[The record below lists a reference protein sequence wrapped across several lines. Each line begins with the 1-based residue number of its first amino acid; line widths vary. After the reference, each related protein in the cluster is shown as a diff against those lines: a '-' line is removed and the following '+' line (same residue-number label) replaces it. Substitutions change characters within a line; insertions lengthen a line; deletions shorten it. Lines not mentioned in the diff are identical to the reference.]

1 MKKLIVMFSLGLGLV
16 SQSIFAEY
24 ADVVINNYADAA
36 GMRPVVFPHAY
47 HRIRFRCKV
56 CHADIGFKFKAGGNK
71 ITMAKIIDGK
81 FCGACHNG
89 EIAWSVENCS
99 MCHSGIP
106 GTPTQIHKA
115 IANVKTPK
123 EFNPN
128 NPNTFNRVL
137 GWQLSSNMEVRDRSN
152 SSFSSLQPSQAAF
165 NDECFTTT
173 SFGNGIDWVKGLDDN
188 CISPR
193 YQKDDPTVNP
203 VVMDMDMQRAT
214 PSSMGDRVFPHD
226 AHTKWLYCS
235 NCHPKI
241 FIPEKGANKM
251 NMTGILNGKWCGTCH
266 GKVAFPI
273 VGQTCKKCHSVPK
286 PGGYEPARSKTL
298 TLEQWEEKNRKHANQ
313 QRLKNGFSKIR
324 GTQPFK
330 D

>member
-1 MKKLIVMFSLGLGLV
+1 MNKYFFIFSLSIGIV
-16 SQSIFAEY
+16 SLPATAEY

-56 CHADIGFKFKAGGNK
+56 CHADLGFKFKAGGNK

-81 FCGACHNG
+81 FCGECHNG
-89 EIAWSVENCS
+89 EIAWSVENCG

-115 IANVKTPK
+115 IANVEKPK
-123 EFNPN
+123 EFDPG

-137 GWQLSSNMEVRDRSN
+137 GWQLLSNAKVRDTSN
-152 SSFSSLQPSQAAF
+152 SSFSALQPAQLALS
-165 NDECFTTT
+165 DKCFTPTK
-173 SFGNGIDWVKGLDDN
+173 FGNRIDWVKGLDDA
-188 CISPR
+188 CIAPR
-193 YQKDDPTVNP
+193 FQKADPTIEP
-203 VVMDMDMQRAT
+203 VVMDLDIVQKT
-214 PSSMGDRVFPHD
+214 PTSMGDRVFPHK

-235 NCHPKI
+235 NCHPRI
-241 FIPEKGANKM
+241 FKPEKGSNNM

-273 VGQTCKKCHSVPK
+273 VGQTCTKCHSIPK
-286 PGGYEPARSKTL
+286 PGDYEPERSKTVSV
-298 TLEQWEEKNRKHANQ
+298 EQWKENNRKIANQ
-313 QRLKNGFSKIR
+313 RRLTK
-324 GTQPFK
+324 
-330 D
+330 